1 MAGEVSVPEWLARRV
16 AGGAIVWLLISFVA
30 FSLGSLAPGD
40 PAEIMLLRRTGDQP
54 SEADVVHLHH
64 ELGLDRPFIVRYAA
78 WLGAATRGDFGRSY
92 RSGQPVYAELR
103 ARFPATLALALSALA
118 LGLVFAVPLAV
129 VSAAARDTLVDHA
142 ARLAALAGVSVP
154 SYWLGY
160 MLILLFAVTL
170 RWLPVSGAGG
180 PRHLLLPALT
190 LALGSAASV
199 TRMLRANLL
208 DELGTD
214 YIRTARAKG
223 VPGWLVLT
231 RHALRNALNPL
242 VTVSALRFGR
252 LLGEAVIIE
261 TVFAWP
267 GVGRWMVESINDR
280 DYPAIQGFVLYIA
293 TIFVIINVLV
303 DASYRVMDPR
313 VRLGAT
319 ASRAA

>member
-1 MAGEVSVPEWLARRV
+1 MSLPAWLARRA
-16 AGGAIVWLLISFVA
+16 AGAVVVWLLISFVA
-30 FSLGSLAPGD
+30 FSLGALAPGD

-54 SEADVVHLHH
+54 SDADVVSLRH
-64 ELGLDRPFIVRYAA
+64 ELGLDRPFLVRYGA
-78 WLGAATRGDFGRSY
+78 WLAAATRGDVGRSY
-92 RSGQPVYAELR
+92 RSGQPVHDELR
-103 ARFPATLALALSALA
+103 TRFPATLALALSALA
-118 LGLVFAVPLAV
+118 LGLIIAVPLAV
-129 VSAAARDTLVDHA
+129 ISVAARDTMVDHA
-142 ARLAALAGVSVP
+142 ARMAALAGVSLP

-208 DELGTD
+208 DELGAD
-214 YIRTARAKG
+214 YVRTARAKG
-223 VPGWLVLT
+223 LPAWTVLT

-252 LLGEAVIIE
+252 LLGEAVIVE

-267 GVGRWMVESINDR
+267 GIGRWMVESINDR

-293 TIFVIINVLV
+293 TVFVIINVVV
-303 DASYRVMDPR
+303 DLSYRVLDPR

-319 ASRAA
+319 ASGAT

>member
-1 MAGEVSVPEWLARRV
+1 MSLPAWLARRA
-16 AGGAIVWLLISFVA
+16 AGAGVVWLLISFVA
-30 FSLGSLAPGD
+30 FSLGALAPGD

-54 SEADVVHLHH
+54 SEADVVSLRH
-64 ELGLDRPFIVRYAA
+64 ELGLDRPFLVRYGA
-78 WLGAATRGDFGRSY
+78 WLADATRGDVGRSY
-92 RSGQPVYAELR
+92 RSGQPVHDELR
-103 ARFPATLALALSALA
+103 TRFPATLALALSALA
-118 LGLVFAVPLAV
+118 LGLIIAVPLAV
-129 VSAAARDTLVDHA
+129 ISVAARDTMVDHA
-142 ARLAALAGVSVP
+142 ARMAALAGVSLP

-208 DELGTD
+208 DELGAD
-214 YIRTARAKG
+214 YVRTARAKG
-223 VPGWLVLT
+223 LPAWTVLT

-252 LLGEAVIIE
+252 LLGEAVIVE

-267 GVGRWMVESINDR
+267 GIGRWMVESINDR

-293 TIFVIINVLV
+293 TVFVIINVVV
-303 DASYRVMDPR
+303 DLSYRVLDPR

-319 ASRAA
+319 ASGAT